1 MSDMLV
7 KLYDLPEVE
16 PDIRRLA
23 DLGLVI
29 RRAMPSEKHLVVQ
42 WVQRRF
48 GARWAS
54 ECDVAFANK
63 PVSCFIATRRGEIVG
78 FCCYESTCRNFFG
91 PMGVAETYRGRGVGR
106 ALTLSSLQAM
116 AQMGY
121 AYAIIGG
128 VGPADFYTKVAGAVE
143 IEGSSLGIYRDRLTE
158 RESDTELKPVS

>member
-16 PDIRRLA
+16 TDIRRLG
-23 DLGLVI
+23 DLGVVI
-29 RRAMPSEKHLVVQ
+29 RRAMPSEKHVVVQ
-42 WVQRRF
+42 WVRRTF
-48 GARWAS
+48 GAGWAS
-54 ECDVAFANK
+54 ECEVAFANK
-63 PVSCFIATRRGEIVG
+63 PISCFIASGSGEIVG

-91 PMGVAETYRGRGVGR
+91 PMGVAETHRGRGVGR

-128 VGPADFYTKVAGAVE
+128 VGPADFYTKVAGAVA
-143 IEGSSLGIYRDRLTE
+143 IGGSSPGIYGDRLTE
-158 RESDTELKPVS
+158 S

>member
-16 PDIRRLA
+16 TDIRRLA
-23 DLGLVI
+23 EVGIAI
-29 RRAMPSEKHLVVQ
+29 RRAMPSEKHLVVE
-42 WVQRRF
+42 WVRRTF
-48 GARWAS
+48 GAAWAS
-54 ECDVAFANK
+54 ECDVAFANQ
-63 PVSCFIATRRGEIVG
+63 PVSCFIATGSGEIVG

-91 PMGVAETYRGRGVGR
+91 PMGVAESHRGRGIGR

-128 VGPADFYTKVAGAVE
+128 VGPADFYAKVAGAIA
-143 IEGSSLGIYRDRLTE
+143 IEGSSLGIYRDRLA
-158 RESDTELKPVS
+158 ESAS

>member
-1 MSDMLV
+1 MPDMLV

-16 PDIRRLA
+16 SDIRRLGE
-23 DLGLVI
+23 LGILI

-42 WVQRRF
+42 WVRRTF
-48 GARWAS
+48 GPAWAS
-54 ECDVAFANK
+54 ECDIAFANQ
-63 PVSCFIATRRGEIVG
+63 PVSCFIATASGKIVG

-91 PMGVAETYRGRGVGR
+91 PMGVSESHRGRGIGK

-128 VGPADFYTKVAGAVE
+128 VGPADFYAKVAGATA
-143 IEGSSLGIYRDRLTE
+143 IEGSSPGIYRERATE
-158 RESDTELKPVS
+158 TED

>member
-16 PDIRRLA
+16 PLVRRLA
-23 DLGLVI
+23 ELGIAI
-29 RRAMPSEKHLVVQ
+29 RRAMPSEKHLVTS
-42 WVQRRF
+42 WVGRTF
-48 GARWAS
+48 GAGWAS
-54 ECDVAFANK
+54 ECDVAFARE
-63 PVSCFIATRRGEIVG
+63 PVSCFIASGGGQIVG

-91 PMGVAETYRGRGVGR
+91 PMGVAESHRGRGVGR

-128 VGPADFYTKVAGAVE
+128 VGPADFYARVAGAEV
-143 IEGSSLGIYRDRLTE
+143 IRDSSPGIYRDRL
-158 RESDTELKPVS
+158 RENAS